1 MTVELVGIE
10 DAGNIEKE
18 RLVLKASAHDQLG
31 NYAIFRC
38 EADEDGLPYS
48 GNISKTFWFPN
59 RMLAAGDLVILYTR
73 QGRDSRKK
81 DEGGHTS
88 YFYYWDL
95 DEPLWTIGAMPVV
108 VQTPDWELGKPI
120 SAPIAQSPKA

>member
-1 MTVELVGIE
+1 MTVELLGIE

-18 RLVLKASAHDQLG
+18 RLVLKASARDQLG
-31 NYAIFRC
+31 NFAIFRC
-38 EADEDGLPYS
+38 EATDDGLPYS

-59 RMLAAGDLVILYTR
+59 RMLAAGDLVVLYSR
-73 QGRDSRKK
+73 KGRDSRKK
-81 DEGGHTS
+81 DEGGQTS

-95 DEPLWTIGAMPVV
+95 EGPLWTPGALPVL
-108 VQTPDWELGKPI
+108 VQTPGWDVGKPI